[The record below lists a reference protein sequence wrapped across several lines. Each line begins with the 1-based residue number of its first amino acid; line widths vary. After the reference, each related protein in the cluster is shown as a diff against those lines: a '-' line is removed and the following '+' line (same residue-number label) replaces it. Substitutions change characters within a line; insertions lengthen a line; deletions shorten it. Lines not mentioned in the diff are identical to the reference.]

1 MGFPPN
7 YTQQCMKKGEQ
18 GSLSHEDCR
27 LTLLGNSWSVGVVAW
42 LLGQLLQRLGIVDHI
57 TLQDIIGMLTAERP
71 LNLHGL
77 VQRPPL
83 GQGTQTFSP
92 STHLVGKLCGLVS
105 LKGEDLLLQSAS
117 EVPVRH
123 HRLRMGIPSAL
134 WRWRTVAGWKWTG
147 DPVHINVLEAR
158 AVLTTVKWR
167 VCQKKQLSVR
177 CVHLV
182 DSLVVLHALTRGRSS
197 SRKMHKTMMRISA
210 YLLAAGLQPPWGYV
224 NTKDNPAD
232 KPSRWGIKKK
242 LLKR

>member
-57 TLQDIIGMLTAERP
+57 TLQDIIGMLAPGRA

-77 VQRPPL
+77 LQRPPL

-92 STHLVGKLCGLVS
+92 STHLVGKLCCLVS

-134 WRWRTVAGWKWTG
+134 WRWHTVASG
-147 DPVHINVLEAR
+147 LEVDR
-158 AVLTTVKWR
+158 GPRTH
-167 VCQKKQLSVR
+167 Q
-177 CVHLV
+177 CV
-182 DSLVVLHALTRGRSS
+182 G
-197 SRKMHKTMMRISA
+197 
-210 YLLAAGLQPPWGYV
+210 G
-224 NTKDNPAD
+224 
-232 KPSRWGIKKK
+232 
-242 LLKR
+242 